1 MVEWFQTYDAEGAL
15 LELVPRAVVH
25 REGLW
30 HRAVNVFLF
39 QPDGSLLLQQRSSD
53 KDICPGTWDLS
64 VAEHLMPGE
73 DYVDAAHRGLS
84 EELSIK
90 GVLLKPLGDELVWR
104 FEDPD
109 LNIKD
114 NEFQQ
119 CFAGV
124 TDKTARVD
132 GVEGVSVRLI
142 SLGDLEVTMR
152 ESPDLF
158 TPWIVGLA
166 DRVGLFTGGI
176 HRNL

>member
-1 MVEWFQTYDAEGAL
+1 MMPKVRYLSWYPEQLFIEKGCGI
-15 LELVPRAVVH
+15 VPSTCSCFSRMEA
-25 REGLW
+25 
-30 HRAVNVFLF
+30 
-39 QPDGSLLLQQRSSD
+39 SSLQQRPSD

-90 GVLLKPLGDELVWR
+90 GVPLKPLGDELVWR
-104 FEDPD
+104 FGDPD

-132 GVEGVSVRLI
+132 GVEVVSVRLI